1 MHVLRHI
8 QKRSEDRV
16 KVIQWLVG
24 AWAEVNIAQFLVGV
38 YCPETRWREVDDG
51 QQSRRVTTCT
61 TGKAVSVEDFD
72 GTDDGEST
80 TILQASGE
88 DCCDSVEVHF
98 CSL

>member
-1 MHVLRHI
+1 MTI
-8 QKRSEDRV
+8 
-16 KVIQWLVG
+16 VG

-38 YCPETRWREVDDG
+38 RAEVYIALKRG
-51 QQSRRVTTCT
+51 EVNSTTASAQQSRRVTTCT

-88 DCCDSVEVHF
+88 DCCDSAEVNF
-98 CSL
+98 CNL